1 MTYGRSR
8 HSPEISVSDQ
18 FCTDAH
24 GDLGD
29 RLAADVDTE
38 RRENFVQ
45 FRLFDSVI
53 EQILEDQLDLPFAAD
68 HAEVAS
74 AAVYQ
79 MKQRFLIV
87 VVASGDNETIRLGR
101 NLQVGQYLGNDTV
114 NSSFRCGE
122 PFLGNAVAAI
132 VDDPHIEVELRRE
145 GGHRLS
151 NVPAAHNDESAA
163 R

>member
-1 MTYGRSR
+1 MMGLFEPRRGRSLLTFGTLHQYVR
-8 HSPEISVSDQ
+8 RTRRRRRRFARLHDSAMAGRTAVQGKGGVS
-18 FCTDAH
+18 AKP
-24 GDLGD
+24 
-29 RLAADVDTE
+29 VW
-38 RRENFVQ
+38 
-45 FRLFDSVI
+45 
-53 EQILEDQLDLPFAAD
+53 
-68 HAEVAS
+68 
-74 AAVYQ
+74 
-79 MKQRFLIV
+79 
-87 VVASGDNETIRLGR
+87 
-101 NLQVGQYLGNDTV
+101 